1 MPFDRGDT
9 MATAAAAGTPG
20 VFSLGV
26 KGAAGAPANTHIGA
40 GVVIAGDLKGTGE
53 IVIAGAVKGQIIS
66 DGKVVVLEGGA
77 VEGSIRAVDVVISG
91 GVKGDI
97 SATSSLT
104 LTTSAIARG
113 DVSTERLV
121 IEPGASFVGRCSMPE
136 VAHEESVANG

>member
-1 MPFDRGDT
+1 
-9 MATAAAAGTPG
+9 MATAAGAPG
-20 VFSLGV
+20 AFSLGA
-26 KGAAGAPANTHIGA
+26 KGGLASSATTHIGS

-53 IVIAGAVKGQIIS
+53 VVIAGAVKGQIIS

-104 LTTSAIARG
+104 LTASAITRG